1 MNDLIVEQLNDL
13 HFDGTWE
20 ALIPLLNDLLDRA
33 ESWMADDYH
42 TTGVLTILTA
52 FLAVCE
58 KFGCDPAEHPKLKTR
73 FDDIAKRLLVWFEHR
88 DAKGEAKAAVY
99 WQKLALLT
107 QQIADWNPPSTPNT
121 IS

>member
-1 MNDLIVEQLNDL
+1 MNDPIVEQLNDL

-20 ALIPLLNDLLDRA
+20 ALIPLLEGMLDRA
-33 ESWMADDYH
+33 EAWIADDYH

-58 KFGCDPAEHPKLKTR
+58 RFGCDPTEHPKLKTR
-73 FDDIAKRLLVWFEHR
+73 FDDIAKRVLEWFEHR
-88 DAKGEAKAAVY
+88 DAKGDAKAAAY

-107 QQIADWNPPSTPNT
+107 RQIANWNPPITSNT
-121 IS
+121 NS